1 MFQLFPLSTTT
12 ETQWSNIPGLQQ
24 LQLKGEELN
33 RLQMMRH
40 GSIPTYKSD
49 KYAIQLPLGICW
61 TFQNMKEN
69 PPKSFRGQ
77 SSAALMNETLI
88 LM

>member
-1 MFQLFPLSTTT
+1 MFVSIFRLSTT

-24 LQLKGEELN
+24 LQLKEELN

-61 TFQNMKEN
+61 TFQNMNEN

-88 LM
+88 LT